1 LKKWIQ
7 KAFQTNNPDKKMKA
21 VLLAGGFGTRISEE
35 SGVRPKPMVEIGGK
49 PILWHI
55 MKIYAHYGIKEFIIC
70 VGYKGTIIKEFFAN
84 YFLYQSDVTF
94 DLKYNTMSILN
105 NQSEEWKVTLVDTGL
120 NTMTGGRLKRVK
132 EYLGNEA
139 FCMTYGDGVSN
150 VKIDELIAFHKS
162 QNSIATLTA
171 VQEPGRFGTI
181 SLKSDQT
188 KVTNFREKQK
198 DESTA
203 WINGGFFVLEPDIFN
218 YIEGDSTVFEKDPLE
233 KLARENKL
241 SAYRHQEFW
250 QPMDTIRDKN
260 VLEDLWNS
268 GKAPWKIW

>member
-1 LKKWIQ
+1 
-7 KAFQTNNPDKKMKA
+7 MKA

-35 SGVRPKPMVEIGGK
+35 SGIRPKPMVEIGGK

-55 MKIYAHYGIKEFIIC
+55 MKIYGYYGIRDFIVC
-70 VGYKGTIIKEFFAN
+70 VGYKGSIIKEFFAN

-120 NTMTGGRLKRVK
+120 NTMTGGRLKRVR
-132 EYLGNEA
+132 EYVGNET

-150 VKIDELIAFHKS
+150 IRIDELIAFHKS
-162 QNSIATLTA
+162 QNTVATLTA

-181 SLKSDQT
+181 SLKGEQT
-188 KVTNFREKQK
+188 KVTSFREKQK
-198 DESTA
+198 DENTA
-203 WINGGFFVLEPDIFN
+203 WINGGFFVLEPEIFG
-218 YIEGDSTVFEKDPLE
+218 YIDGDATVFEKDPLE
-233 KLARENKL
+233 RLASENKL
-241 SAYRHQEFW
+241 SAYRHMDFW

-260 VLEDLWNS
+260 VLEDLWSS
-268 GKAPWKIW
+268 GNAPWKIW

>member
-1 LKKWIQ
+1 
-7 KAFQTNNPDKKMKA
+7 MKA

-35 SGVRPKPMVEIGGK
+35 SGIRPKPMVEIGSK

-55 MKIYAHYGIKEFIIC
+55 MKIYAHYGIKDFVIC
-70 VGYKGTIIKEFFAN
+70 VGYKGHLIKEYFAN

-120 NTMTGGRLKRVK
+120 DTMTGGRLKRVK
-132 EYLGNEA
+132 EYVGNET

-150 VKIDELIAFHKS
+150 VKIAELIQFHKKE
-162 QNSIATLTA
+162 NSIATLTA
-171 VQEPGRFGTI
+171 VQEPGRFGII
-181 SLKSDQT
+181 SLKGNQT
-188 KVTNFREKQK
+188 KVNSFREKQN
-198 DESTA
+198 DENTG
-203 WINGGFFVLEPDIFN
+203 WINGGFFILEPEIFN
-218 YIEGDSTVFEKDPLE
+218 YIEGDSSVFEKAPLE
-233 KLARENKL
+233 KLAAENKL
-241 SAYRHQEFW
+241 SAFRHTGFW

-268 GKAPWKIW
+268 GSAPWKIW

>member
-1 LKKWIQ
+1 
-7 KAFQTNNPDKKMKA
+7 MKA

-35 SGVRPKPMVEIGGK
+35 SGIRPKPMVEIGGK

-55 MKIYAHYGIKEFIIC
+55 MKIYAHYGIKEFVIC
-70 VGYKGTIIKEFFAN
+70 VGYKGNIIKEFFAN

-105 NQSEEWKVTLVDTGL
+105 NQSEEWKVTLVDTGS

-132 EYLGNEA
+132 EYLGNES
-139 FCMTYGDGVSN
+139 FCMTYGDGVSD
-150 VKIDELIAFHKS
+150 VRIDELISYHKE
-162 QNSIATLTA
+162 QGSIATLTA

-181 SLKSDQT
+181 SLKADQT
-188 KVTNFREKQK
+188 KVTNFREKQN
-198 DESTA
+198 DENTA
-203 WINGGFFVLEPDIFN
+203 WINGGFFVLEPEIFK
-218 YIEGDSTVFEKDPLE
+218 YIDDDSTVFEKTPLE
-233 KLARENKL
+233 RLAQEGKL
-241 SAYRHQEFW
+241 SAFRHKGFW

-260 VLEDLWNS
+260 VLEEHWSS

>member
-1 LKKWIQ
+1 
-7 KAFQTNNPDKKMKA
+7 
-21 VLLAGGFGTRISEE
+21 
-35 SGVRPKPMVEIGGK
+35 
-49 PILWHI
+49 
-55 MKIYAHYGIKEFIIC
+55 
-70 VGYKGTIIKEFFAN
+70 
-84 YFLYQSDVTF
+84 
-94 DLKYNTMSILN
+94 
-105 NQSEEWKVTLVDTGL
+105 L

>member
-1 LKKWIQ
+1 
-7 KAFQTNNPDKKMKA
+7 MKA

-55 MKIYAHYGIKEFIIC
+55 MKIYAHFGIKEFIIC

-162 QNSIATLTA
+162 QNTIATLTA

-203 WINGGFFVLEPDIFN
+203 WINGGFFVLEPEIFN
-218 YIEGDSTVFEKDPLE
+218 YIDGDSTVFEKDPLE

>member
-1 LKKWIQ
+1 
-7 KAFQTNNPDKKMKA
+7 
-21 VLLAGGFGTRISEE
+21 
-35 SGVRPKPMVEIGGK
+35 
-49 PILWHI
+49 
-55 MKIYAHYGIKEFIIC
+55 
-70 VGYKGTIIKEFFAN
+70 
-84 YFLYQSDVTF
+84 
-94 DLKYNTMSILN
+94 MSILN

-132 EYLGNEA
+132 EYVGNET

-150 VKIDELIAFHKS
+150 VKIDELINFHKS

-203 WINGGFFVLEPDIFN
+203 WINGGFFVLEPEIFN
-218 YIEGDSTVFEKDPLE
+218 YIDDDATVFEKDPSW
-233 KLARENKL
+233 KA
-241 SAYRHQEFW
+241 
-250 QPMDTIRDKN
+250 
-260 VLEDLWNS
+260 
-268 GKAPWKIW
+268 GKGE